1 MKEQGRVADEQ
12 RINQNTA
19 LRTVTH
25 TFPRQRGRR
34 MSEHVDWAQVARYL
48 DDLYTAS
55 DGLER
60 MFPGRKFTLD
70 GHLVGSI
77 GEVVAAYIF
86 DLDLNP
92 ASTLGH
98 DARAPDGRN
107 VEIKLTQGRSVAIR
121 HEPEHLIVLHRPKG
135 GRMRLVFNGPGALAW
150 TAASTM
156 QKNGTRPIS
165 LARLSQLAASVAVGE
180 RLPVVREP
188 PV

>member
-1 MKEQGRVADEQ
+1 
-12 RINQNTA
+12 
-19 LRTVTH
+19 
-25 TFPRQRGRR
+25 
-34 MSEHVDWAQVARYL
+34 MSEPVDWGQVARYL

-55 DGLER
+55 DGLEQ

-98 DARAPDGRN
+98 DARSQDGRN
-107 VEIKLTQGRSVAIR
+107 VEIKLTQGRGVAIR

-135 GRMRLVFNGPGALAW
+135 GPMRIVYNGPGGPVW
-150 TAASTM
+150 AAAGTM
-156 QKNGTRPIS
+156 QKNGQEPIS
-165 LARLSQLAASVAVGE
+165 LARMERLAMELPVE
-180 RLPVVREP
+180 TRLPVRRER

>member
-1 MKEQGRVADEQ
+1 MTDS
-12 RINQNTA
+12 I
-19 LRTVTH
+19 
-25 TFPRQRGRR
+25 
-34 MSEHVDWAQVARYL
+34 DWGQVARYL

-55 DGLER
+55 DGLEQ

-98 DARAPDGRN
+98 DARSQDGRN
-107 VEIKLTQGRSVAIR
+107 VEIKLTQGRGVAIR

-135 GRMRLVFNGPGALAW
+135 GPMRVVYNGPGAPVW
-150 TAASTM
+150 AAARAK
-156 QKNGTRPIS
+156 QNNGQRPIS
-165 LARLSQLAASVAVGE
+165 LARLS
-180 RLPVVREP
+180 RLVETLSHNDPLPQIRMP